1 MIVLIVGDSGVGKST
16 IVSKILNKLDN
27 VNLVKSYTTREKRN
41 VFDDDHI
48 FINDMDEVDGNI
60 IASTIING
68 NFYGASDKQFYE
80 NMINLYIVDD
90 KGVMDIKKYFKNEII
105 LTLKIE
111 RNPKNIKIPIERKN
125 RKIKKYNISYDEI
138 IYNDYH
144 IDNAVD
150 EVIKCIKKFQ
160 KMNC

>member
-27 VNLVKSYTTREKRN
+27 VNLVKSYTTRERRDI
-41 VFDDDHI
+41 FDDDHI
-48 FINDMDEVDGNI
+48 FISNENEVDGNI

-68 NFYGASDKQFYE
+68 NFYGATDKQFRE

-90 KGVMDIKKYFKNEII
+90 KGVMDIKQYFENEII

-125 RKIKKYNISYDEI
+125 RKIKKYDISYDEI
-138 IYNDYH
+138 IYNDYY
-144 IDNAVD
+144 INNAVD